1 MLSGCATTMPM
12 SDIQQMSESEV
23 GALTSTPALEKP
35 VGVSQKEKQP
45 DNSPKPLGWVLG
57 REHKHYAHARYL
69 VGVGFSKENTVSASE
84 SARAE
89 IAKNI
94 RFKIASVMKDYI
106 SNDGSFVESFI
117 QIETDALLEGVE
129 IVDGWYD
136 AERKVYY
143 SFAVVKRKTVL
154 ATVQAQIDE
163 VASNASLTME
173 QADEFL
179 KNGDVLKSLVYY
191 YDGFNESSKLLPYIR
206 TYKSVSLFPELPPIS
221 SNIPSTID
229 FKEKVQAIVG
239 NIEVEKVKS
248 SKYINGEVSFA
259 VVISYYGKP
268 LRNLPIK
275 FHGNSY
281 RFISRV
287 LSDERG
293 WCEVKTTSSKILNDK
308 NFAVVKAEVDLFA
321 LAKRFNYKLKK
332 DLFGR
337 LDTLDVTFKKFREYD
352 FQFYLDKEQV
362 KIGEQ
367 VVFFVKSDVSGFLTI
382 HSQKVVDD
390 TPSKVF
396 PNKFLK
402 DNYIQKNKVYNIGGV
417 GYPFHFQIKGPVSQE
432 VVKAVLYKDEDLT
445 EVLSKRTFNYEV
457 VKGD

>member
-12 SDIQQMSESEV
+12 SDTHLFESEV

-35 VGVSQKEKQP
+35 VGVSQKEKQL

-57 REHKHYAHARYL
+57 REHKHYAHSQYL

-136 AERKVYY
+136 VEKKVYY

-221 SNIPSTID
+221 
-229 FKEKVQAIVG
+229 
-239 NIEVEKVKS
+239 
-248 SKYINGEVSFA
+248 
-259 VVISYYGKP
+259 
-268 LRNLPIK
+268 
-275 FHGNSY
+275 
-281 RFISRV
+281 
-287 LSDERG
+287 LS
-293 WCEVKTTSSKILNDK
+293 L
-308 NFAVVKAEVDLFA
+308 
-321 LAKRFNYKLKK
+321 
-332 DLFGR
+332 
-337 LDTLDVTFKKFREYD
+337 
-352 FQFYLDKEQV
+352 
-362 KIGEQ
+362 
-367 VVFFVKSDVSGFLTI
+367 I
-382 HSQKVVDD
+382 H
-390 TPSKVF
+390 
-396 PNKFLK
+396 
-402 DNYIQKNKVYNIGGV
+402 I
-417 GYPFHFQIKGPVSQE
+417 
-432 VVKAVLYKDEDLT
+432 
-445 EVLSKRTFNYEV
+445 
-457 VKGD
+457 